1 LQSCDLVFE
10 PGAVVP
16 GKYHFA
22 IGTAGATGLV
32 LQTLFLPLARAATP
46 STVVV
51 QGGTHVDHSPV
62 FHFLDVT
69 WRAYMEKLGLN
80 IKLRMIRP
88 GFYPRGGGVV
98 EMEVQPA
105 PHIRGLRLT
114 QRSAVTRL
122 IGFSAAAG
130 LPESIAQRQARR
142 AAVRL
147 RDRRLPVEIREVAWD
162 GGPGTV
168 LAVQADTSPAP
179 TLFYGLGAR
188 GRPAERVADEAVD
201 QLVAYLDAEPAAVDL
216 HSADQVVLPLAL
228 ADGPSEFTVAEVTQ
242 HLLTNAA
249 VIRQFI
255 DREIVCEGDEG
266 GPGRV
271 RIA

>member
-1 LQSCDLVFE
+1 
-10 PGAVVP
+10 
-16 GKYHFA
+16 
-22 IGTAGATGLV
+22 
-32 LQTLFLPLARAATP
+32 
-46 STVVV
+46 
-51 QGGTHVDHSPV
+51 
-62 FHFLDVT
+62 
-69 WRAYMEKLGLN
+69 M
-80 IKLRMIRP
+80 
-88 GFYPRGGGVV
+88 
-98 EMEVQPA
+98 
-105 PHIRGLRLT
+105 
-114 QRSAVTRL
+114 
-122 IGFSAAAG
+122 
-130 LPESIAQRQARR
+130 
-142 AAVRL
+142 
-147 RDRRLPVEIREVAWD
+147 
-162 GGPGTV
+162 